1 MCVIT
6 HCIFVTTHIYSLT
19 VEQLIVV
26 TGTDC
31 VTRHDNDFVTSRKIN
46 NVSVNVYLVTLMFW
60 LRGDGIFV
68 LRFPFERFINLGL
81 DVGRFK

>member
-1 MCVIT
+1 MGLPFTCM
-6 HCIFVTTHIYSLT
+6 HPLT

-26 TGTDC
+26 TGTDR
-31 VTRHDNDFVTSRKIN
+31 VTRHDNDFVTSRKIS
-46 NVSVNVYLVTLMFW
+46 NVSVKVYLVTLMFW
-60 LRGDGIFV
+60 LCGDGVCV